1 MMNNKILYYG
11 FGGGLGHI
19 TRFRAFCHTLN
30 IKPILMTALKDVATG
45 KLETPAEEVLLLP
58 ENCVSNKNN
67 FRKWFHEKLTNVQLE
82 RILIDAFPGGI
93 LGELCDFPELNEL
106 KIEYISRIL
115 NLKAY
120 KKRLNGKLPRISKI
134 WQVEP
139 LGDEQLVWQ
148 KTLAAVN
155 NAEIERLDLEY
166 PSSDA
171 DAHIE
176 LPDHCW
182 LIVHSG
188 SAEELLEL
196 WEYANETAMLEGA
209 HPCFAVVGQCVRPEF
224 LPPEVPYYS
233 VYPVT
238 SLLEKAE
245 KVVSAAGFNIM
256 RQMRNM
262 KEKHLVLPFKRALD
276 EQGQR
281 LLLYQQVFT
290 PEELSCSSSHSVV
303 HYIHLKQKG

>member
-1 MMNNKILYYG
+1 MNNKILYYG

-19 TRFRAFCHTLN
+19 TRFMAFCHTLN
-30 IKPILMTALKDVATG
+30 IKPILMTALKDVVAG
-45 KLETPAEEVLLLP
+45 KLETLAEEVLLLP

-67 FRKWFHEKLTNVQLE
+67 FRKWFHEKLTNVQPE
-82 RILIDAFPGGI
+82 RIFIDAFPGGI

-209 HPCFAVVGQCVRPEF
+209 HPCFAVVGQCARPEF

-290 PEELSCSSSHSVV
+290 PEGLSCSSSHSVV